1 MYGWSHT
8 SGNPLSLYPP
18 GGETFPSHEP
28 SFCSDFRRI
37 IARHSTCGFHLR
49 RSIPTPSVKSH
60 IIHSLVKKKKRNGSK
75 GQRQQAAHFTRAE
88 SRSTREMKSQVV
100 NCGSGAA
107 LRPSSSDNA
116 SSELFAPGGAFAATG
131 VRVVLPRHLSEITH
145 HSRAKQPLLNEAD
158 FSFLR
163 FRSHPPPPLFFIF
176 LSSSS
181 SPSPPFPLFLILL
194 LRLTQGE
201 SPHYEIM

>member
-1 MYGWSHT
+1 MVSHI
-8 SGNPLSLYPP
+8 SQSPLSLPPP

-37 IARHSTCGFHLR
+37 IARHSTCGFHLQF
-49 RSIPTPSVKSH
+49 RSILTPSVKSH
-60 IIHSLVKKKKRNGSK
+60 IIHSLVKKKRNGSK

-163 FRSHPPPPLFFIF
+163 FRSHPPP

-181 SPSPPFPLFLILL
+181 SSLPPPRLL
-194 LRLTQGE
+194 LPSLCF
-201 SPHYEIM
+201 

>member
-8 SGNPLSLYPP
+8 SANPLSLTPP
-18 GGETFPSHEP
+18 GGKHSPHMNL
-28 SFCSDFRRI
+28 CSDFKADNCPAFNVRI
-37 IARHSTCGFHLR
+37 PSSPVNSDPFCK
-49 RSIPTPSVKSH
+49 IPYHTQ
-60 IIHSLVKKKKRNGSK
+60 SLVKKKRNGSK
-75 GQRQQAAHFTRAE
+75 GQRQQAAHCTRAE
-88 SRSTREMKSQVV
+88 SQSTREMKSQVV
-100 NCGSGAA
+100 NCGSGAT

-145 HSRAKQPLLNEAD
+145 HSRAKQPLLNQAN

-163 FRSHPPPPLFFIF
+163 FRPPPPLFFIF

-181 SPSPPFPLFLILL
+181 LPSPPFPLFLILL
-194 LRLTQGE
+194 LRFTQGE